1 MQEFDIEF
9 RYIKGVENHLPD
21 ILSRNPAG
29 LKVKE
34 IQVLC
39 KPNVISVKKIELKT
53 DQTVLKKLVKF
64 DRQSEE

>member
-1 MQEFDIEF
+1 
-9 RYIKGVENHLPD
+9 LPD

-64 DRQSEE
+64 DRPSEE